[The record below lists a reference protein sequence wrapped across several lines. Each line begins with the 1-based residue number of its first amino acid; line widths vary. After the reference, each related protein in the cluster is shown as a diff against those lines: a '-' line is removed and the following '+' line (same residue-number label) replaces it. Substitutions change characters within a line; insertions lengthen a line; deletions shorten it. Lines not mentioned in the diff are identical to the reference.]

1 MNEGLGL
8 IFDGIKD
15 AIGLAIGGEYKER
28 QMEKQHELNE
38 ASAQAATERQ
48 MKMYREQFNMNTPE
62 EMRRH
67 LQNAGLSVGLMYG
80 GKAGSSQGISAS
92 STAASTSQGSGIENP
107 LTISALNASQLKLNN
122 AQEKL
127 LKTEAEKTEAE
138 KNKIETDTNKG
149 NIEKRIL
156 ERTEKY
162 IVSEASSRATM
173 KFFDRIESQL
183 KWEGNLS
190 DPNEMHI
197 FKDDILQNTYYF
209 WNGSIKGQDILLDI
223 AKKTAEVAKEEG
235 EAEYYDAMKKLTD
248 EKAKYYF
255 AELCIEAYNA
265 KTTRQSV
272 EAQARKI
279 AIETGDETNWLTWV
293 NLALKTVEA
302 GGDVAGALT
311 KIGQFKKIVKELN
324 EEK

>member
-15 AIGLAIGGEYKER
+15 AIGLAIGANSKER

-38 ASAQAATERQ
+38 ASAQAAAERQ
-48 MKMYREQFNMNTPE
+48 MKLYQKQFNMNTPE

-67 LQNAGLSVGLMYG
+67 LENAGLSVGLMYG
-80 GKAGSSQGISAS
+80 GKAGSAQGISAGT
-92 STAASTSQGSGIENP
+92 TAANTSQGSGIENP

-138 KNKIETDTNKG
+138 KNKIEVDTNKT
-149 NIEKRIL
+149 NKEVDIIDK
-156 ERTEKY
+156 TAKY
-162 IVSEASSRATM
+162 IISEASSRATM
-173 KFFDRIESQL
+173 RFFERIEATL
-183 KWEGNLS
+183 KWEGNFK
-190 DPNEMHI
+190 DPNEMQI
-197 FKDDILQNTYYF
+197 FKDDVLGKTFYF
-209 WNGSIKGQDILLDI
+209 WNGSIKGQEILLDI

-235 EAEYYDAMKKLTD
+235 EADYYDAMKKLTD
-248 EKAKYYF
+248 EKTKYYF

-265 KTTRQSV
+265 QTTRKSV

-279 AIETGDETNWLTWV
+279 ALETGDETNWLMWV
-293 NLALKTVEA
+293 NLALRTVEA
-302 GGDVAGALT
+302 GGDVAGTLM
-311 KIGQFKKIVKELN
+311 KIGKFKQIVKELN
-324 EEK
+324 EKK